1 MPWFF
6 KISRKHFNIK
16 NKGEIVKNKSENPK
30 PEIKQRVQFYV
41 NDTTKTYL
49 LKEVKG
55 SGLSV
60 SSYMSQMVTRALQK
74 EGKSS

>member
-1 MPWFF
+1 M
-6 KISRKHFNIK
+6 
-16 NKGEIVKNKSENPK
+16 KNKSENPK

-41 NDTTKTYL
+41 NDTTKTSL

-60 SSYMSQMVTRALQK
+60 SSYMSQMVTRELQK
-74 EGKSS
+74 EGKN